1 MHKHPKEKSS
11 RRKRKRKIVIFSSTI
26 SYTNIC
32 MIKNKRRVK
41 MMTMMMVNAKKKMI
55 DNN

>member
-1 MHKHPKEKSS
+1 MHKHPKEKNS
-11 RRKRKRKIVIFSSTI
+11 RRRRKRKIVIFSSTI
-26 SYTNIC
+26 SYTKIC